1 MNKSKYKCTIIGI
14 LTLVSLLMVG
24 CQVNKKDNS
33 SKSNTSQ
40 KNNNSTQKLEYKYT
54 EQEINEAKEVV
65 KNYYEALNKGDYEQ
79 FNNSLG
85 RYKKDFLNYK
95 KDKFKEEDIKLISIN
110 YPSKYLKNEV
120 PSSYRSNYKENP
132 YKAIVLNADVD
143 EKGEKVSLDFILI
156 KEKQDS
162 PWLIH
167 DWGR

>member
-1 MNKSKYKCTIIGI
+1 MDKSKYKFIIIGI
-14 LTLVSLLMVG
+14 LTLVPLLIVG
-24 CQVNKKDNS
+24 CQVNKKD
-33 SKSNTSQ
+33 TSL
-40 KNNNSTQKLEYKYT
+40 KNNTLPINNNQTKKLNDKYSD
-54 EQEINEAKEVV
+54 QEISEAKEVI

-110 YPSKYLKNEV
+110 YPGKYHKNEV

-132 YKAIVLNADVD
+132 YKVIVLNADID